1 MKRHLGKEYNVH
13 VVTCNDSNPMHI
25 DATLALLEPG
35 LLMENPDRRCH
46 QTNELFVKAGWKVV
60 DAPKPVIPDSHPLW
74 MTSKWLSMNTLM
86 LGPKRVAVEA
96 GEIPTHKAFEKL
108 GIEVIKVNR
117 VCELELVVPPK
128 LGFLTV
134 NTN

>member
-1 MKRHLGKEYNVH
+1 MTNQFGIDWMKRHLGDKYNVH

-46 QTNELFVKAGWKVV
+46 QTKELFVKAGWKVV
-60 DAPKPVIPDSHPLW
+60 DAPRPVIPDSHPLW

-117 VCELELVVPPK
+117 ICDCSGFGLE
-128 LGFLTV
+128 
-134 NTN
+134 